1 MGLAYVLDGGEVLQ
15 ETTYDK
21 IKKVRKDWNYK
32 GKPSP
37 KGEPKDPPPEMDP
50 KTGQHPQHGQH
61 AARYKKLDP
70 QSSESMPPTGNPE
83 IDATVDK
90 QRDKEERS
98 RKVKNIVG
106 HMKKTKKVE
115 KTI

>member
-1 MGLAYVLDGGEVLQ
+1 MGLSYVLDGGEVLQ

-21 IKKVRKDWNYK
+21 IKKVQKDWNYK

-37 KGEPKDPPPEMDP
+37 KGEPDDPPPELDP

-70 QSSESMPPTGNPE
+70 QSAESMPPTGNPE
-83 IDATVDK
+83 IDDLVDK
-90 QRDKEERS
+90 QKNKKEKA
-98 RKVKNIVG
+98 RKVRNIIG
-106 HMKKTKKVE
+106 QQAKGASKK
-115 KTI
+115 